1 MLVRELIVIHY
12 ENRTKYLQG
21 MKGQVRRID
30 ENASV
35 QTAQHTWR
43 KNVYITVYSFLL
55 CLYLSLG
62 NGGLRCLLQ

>member
-1 MLVRELIVIHY
+1 MLVRELIIIHY

-43 KNVYITVYSFLL
+43 KKYIYV
-55 CLYLSLG
+55 
-62 NGGLRCLLQ
+62 